1 MIVAMAMTTVW
12 GTPTPPVRRH
22 RRHGDTLE
30 HVDRRALERAG
41 WRTVLE
47 YREDHVRAR
56 DGRLLQVATTWI
68 AEAERADG
76 CTAVLTAAAR
86 SPEDAWARLRAAAE
100 AVVVRPVKLVRS

>member
-1 MIVAMAMTTVW
+1 MIVAMTTSTVQR
-12 GTPTPPVRRH
+12 TATSPVRRH

-30 HVDRRALERAG
+30 HADRRALERAG

-56 DGRLLQVATTWI
+56 DGRLLQVAATWI

-76 CTAVLTAAAR
+76 GTAVLAAAGR
-86 SPEDAWARLRAAAE
+86 TPEDAWARLRAAAD
-100 AVVVRPVKLVRS
+100 AVVVRPVKLRA